1 MVFLVRY
8 VVHIHN
14 YRHFKTLLANN
25 EGTSYI
31 DLLTA
36 SDIGFAIT
44 LLKNALKPWR
54 SRKANEGTAI
64 EGKADK
70 DAKMLFSAGENVKRD
85 RGKSTWTKEGRIYF
99 KTAENVWK
107 RAYTSR
113 GTEDYKKLR
122 KHWNHWIEN
131 DGKGYY
137 MVGGKEGTRKKSIYS
152 ILHTVPKGETS
163 RLAAARKKAIA
174 LDEEEEEEFVYMSDE
189 DDDNNVSTGSCEKDG
204 GDNEGDE
211 DASSGDSAG
220 EDDDDGDGGGKM
232 GPVVQSEE
240 DESEDERSLNG
251 IQELTEDEA
260 LSVGMTNVRKRK
272 ASTATVTAVD
282 RIDKQVK
289 TRGRGGRAKFG
300 QVLRE
305 DPAVSKNN
313 RDKTK
318 SGRTVTA
325 KKR

>member
-14 YRHFKTLLANN
+14 YRYFKTLMAIN

-54 SRKANEGTAI
+54 SRKANEGTAN

-70 DAKMLFSAGENVKRD
+70 DTKMLFSAGENVKRD
-85 RGKSTWTKEGRIYF
+85 HGKSTWSREGREYF

-107 RAYTSR
+107 RAYTR

-131 DGKGYY
+131 NGKGY
-137 MVGGKEGTRKKSIYS
+137 MVGGKEGTKKKSIHS
-152 ILHTVPKGETS
+152 ILRTVPKGETS

-189 DDDNNVSTGSCEKDG
+189 DDDGNVSTGSCDEEG
-204 GDNEGDE
+204 EDNEGDE
-211 DASSGDSAG
+211 DASNGDGAG
-220 EDDDDGDGGGKM
+220 DDDDRDGGGKM
-232 GPVVQSEE
+232 GPVVQSE
-240 DESEDERSLNG
+240 DESGDERSLNG
-251 IQELTEDEA
+251 IQELMEDEA
-260 LSVGMTNVRKRK
+260 LSAGMTNIKKQK
-272 ASTATVTAVD
+272 ASKAADTAVNPMD
-282 RIDKQVK
+282 EQVK
-289 TRGRGGRAKFG
+289 TRDRGGRAKFG
-300 QVLRE
+300 KVLRE
-305 DPAVSKNN
+305 DPDLTKN
-313 RDKTK
+313 DPKKTK
-318 SGRTVTA
+318 SGRMVKA
-325 KKR
+325 KKK